1 MLSKRLV
8 PTVVVLFASAHAA
21 SILQAQNT
29 EIGVSA
35 LEFESRMNAIMAKVK
50 GLEAKNLELKAE
62 ISKVKGLEANV
73 TAYKVSES
81 ASSQVTAQRR
91 GRCPS
96 SCSDVGS
103 RKGDKGDKVRHVPQH
118 ATIVTLLLLIAF

>member
-21 SILQAQNT
+21 STLQAQNT

-50 GLEAKNLELKAE
+50 GLEAKNLELEAE
-62 ISKVKGLEANV
+62 IEAKVAS
-73 TAYKVSES
+73 YKVSES
-81 ASSQVTAQRR
+81 ASSQVTAEWIW

-96 SCSDVGS
+96 SCSNDGI
-103 RKGDKGDKVRHVPQH
+103 RMGDNGDKVRHVPQH